1 MIAAKNTLNKKPTLT
16 KSAKNSTKNSGTVKH
31 HIDSEIGSDQGLYI
45 YLCYFHVIMYKWYF
59 MVYNVAKGRKG
70 VGGRKG

>member
-1 MIAAKNTLNKKPTLT
+1 M
-16 KSAKNSTKNSGTVKH
+16 KNSGTVKH